1 MLLACTRHNLWECFL
16 SWAGGNIMTEK
27 KKQPTTFVF
36 SFTKFEYIFT
46 ILVAKEAIWLH
57 QLLMDLRFP
66 QPKIMIILLY
76 CLDFNPWFHD
86 CTKYV
91 KIQYH
96 FLWEEFFFEL
106 LYCSVEDM
114 WNHVFIEALLKF
126 KHDIC
131 YHTIELDIQ

>member
-1 MLLACTRHNLWECFL
+1 
-16 SWAGGNIMTEK
+16 MTEK

-76 CLDFNPWFHD
+76 CLDFNP
-86 CTKYV
+86 
-91 KIQYH
+91 
-96 FLWEEFFFEL
+96 
-106 LYCSVEDM
+106 
-114 WNHVFIEALLKF
+114 
-126 KHDIC
+126 
-131 YHTIELDIQ
+131 